1 MEEKKI
7 KQIVIEVNTD
17 ENDLGSIYWN
27 LNNWVSSKYIQSYRT
42 LNKDEEIIL
51 WDEEELSIN
60 DTIIN

>member
-42 LNKDEEIIL
+42 LDKDEEIML

-60 DTIIN
+60 DTI